1 MYNSNT
7 LPSPLTPNTSHS
19 QYWETRTLKYKLKY
33 IYESLYIFLN
43 TTFKIKHKSIF
54 NIEN

>member
-7 LPSPLTPNTSHS
+7 LPSPLTLNTSHS

-43 TTFKIKHKSIF
+43 TTLKIKYQSIF